1 MIRSNWILGK
11 PFLKK
16 YFFSFNYDD
25 KILTFYETEK
35 KENISNNDDENIK
48 NFILILVIIILVAI
62 FALLGFLLAKFIYNY
77 KKRIATELLDEDD
90 ENENINSINNQDK
103 KIVEPIMDNNDI

>member
-1 MIRSNWILGK
+1 MGK

-25 KILTFYETEK
+25 KILTFYETEN
-35 KENISNNDDENIK
+35 KENTFDNNAENYK
-48 NFILILVIIILVAI
+48 TFILILVIIILLAI
-62 FALLGFLLAKFIYNY
+62 FALLGFFLAKFIYKY

-90 ENENINSINNQDK
+90 GTINNINSINNQDK
-103 KIVEPIMDNNDI
+103 RIVEPILDNNDI